1 MCTGE
6 SVARARRRILAK
18 VSMAHDNRR
27 SERVAEA
34 IRIEVATFL
43 TEGAKDPRIVGFVT
57 VTGVEVT
64 HDLRH
69 AKVFVSVMGTEKEQ
83 RTTLE
88 GLASLAPHLRSRLSR
103 SLALRFAPELEFRHD
118 PSVERAARIETLLAQ
133 VKSERIE
140 LAEEAREDADD
151 GAADAGDSTD

>member
-1 MCTGE
+1 
-6 SVARARRRILAK
+6 
-18 VSMAHDNRR
+18 MAHDNRR

-69 AKVFVSVMGTEKEQ
+69 AKVFVSVMGTEAEQ
-83 RTTLE
+83 KRTLE
-88 GLASLAPHLRSRLSR
+88 GLSSLAGHLRSRLSK

-133 VKSERIE
+133 VKSERLE
-140 LAEEAREDADD
+140 MDEEKREDE
-151 GAADAGDSTD
+151 ADAEDSTD